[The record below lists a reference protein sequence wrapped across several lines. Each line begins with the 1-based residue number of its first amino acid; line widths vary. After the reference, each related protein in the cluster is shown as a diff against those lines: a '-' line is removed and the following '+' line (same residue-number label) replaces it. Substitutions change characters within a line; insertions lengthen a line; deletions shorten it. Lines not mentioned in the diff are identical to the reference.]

1 MRRSS
6 IDRFMLEGRIAIVTG
21 SSGLLGRR
29 HVEALQDAGAIV
41 IGVDVHDVD
50 VTDPTSIL
58 ALRDRVLRDH
68 GRIDVIVNNAAMND
82 MVENPLQNAEA
93 SRFEN
98 YPLELWKKVLDVNVT
113 GMFLCCQILGAVMA
127 QQKQGSI
134 INIASTYGVVA
145 PDQSIYR
152 DDDGSQN
159 FYKSAAYPTSKGA
172 VIMFTK
178 FLATYWGSIGVRVN
192 ALSPG
197 GVQNGQSATF
207 IRRYAEKTPLGRM
220 ANDND
225 YEGALVFLASDA
237 SSYMTGQN
245 LIVDGGWT
253 TW

>member
-6 IDRFMLEGRIAIVTG
+6 INQFTLEGRIAIVTG

-29 HVEALQDAGAIV
+29 HVEALQDAGATV
-41 IGVDVHDVD
+41 IGVDVYDVD
-50 VTDPTSIL
+50 VTDPPSIH

-68 GRIDVIVNNAAMND
+68 GRIDVIVNNAAIND
-82 MVENPLQNAEA
+82 MVENPLQNPDA
-93 SRFEN
+93 SKFEN
-98 YPLELWKKVLDVNVT
+98 YPLELWKNVLDVNVT

-134 INIASTYGVVA
+134 INVASTYGVVA

-152 DDDGSQN
+152 EEDGTQH
-159 FYKSAAYPTSKGA
+159 FFKSAAYPTSKGA

-178 FLATYWGSIGVRVN
+178 FLATYWGSTGVRVN

-197 GVQNGQSATF
+197 GVQNGQSPTF
-207 IRRYAEKTPLGRM
+207 IRRYSEKTPLGRM

-237 SSYMTGQN
+237 SAYMTGQN

>member
-1 MRRSS
+1 MRRSE
-6 IDRFMLEGRIAIVTG
+6 IDRFTLDGRIAIVTG

-29 HVEALQDAGAIV
+29 HVEALQGAGATV

-50 VTDPTSIL
+50 VTNPPSIL
-58 ALRDRVLRDH
+58 ALRDRVLREH
-68 GRIDVIVNNAAMND
+68 GRIDVIVNNAAVND
-82 MVENPLQNAEA
+82 MVENPLQSAQA

-98 YPLELWKKVLDVNVT
+98 YPLELWKRVLDVNVT
-113 GMFLCCQILGAVMA
+113 GMFLCCQILGAAMA

-152 DDDGSQN
+152 DEDGSQN
-159 FYKSAAYPTSKGA
+159 FFKSAAYPTSKGA

-197 GVQNGQSATF
+197 GVQNGQSPTF
-207 IRRYAEKTPLGRM
+207 IRRYSEKTPLGRM